1 MKSMRVILPGLILG
15 GLCWFASC
23 DSEDEV
29 TNPPICLDAADCMQ
43 SQGQGD
49 ASPRPPADGSIA
61 DVAMTPL
68 DGSVDAVIPEV
79 SCPVGRAECGGAP
92 GDCETD
98 ITNDPL
104 NCGRCAR
111 ACGGTAACTNR
122 LCQATVILNP
132 VGVNSNWCG
141 GAFSATTAYMI
152 TCWGGELS
160 EVRTAPL
167 EPGADLEGTRIRH
180 YTNVSVVA
188 MRGILIDGNDVYYGL
203 EGTPSNLWKF
213 PLNATGTADVTV
225 GVTME
230 NGIRFDGLQ
239 LVGDTYYWIDNDHTG
254 AGVIAGARVYKRG
267 KSDVASTALVTGL
280 GLGYG
285 LQVTPTKLVWLD
297 LRGSGSNI
305 TVHVAR
311 APIAGA
317 AFADVE
323 SLATATGGSYMV
335 KRGEHVYWTVKSA
348 KPNGKIQRLRYADT
362 AAMVQDVVVG
372 LDLPEGLQSDANFVY
387 FKQQDALYRA
397 PLDGGPA
404 EQLSIAIP
412 AHDTQATEIHHVD
425 QKYVYFSAGPGFGDS
440 TLVRVAK

>member
-1 MKSMRVILPGLILG
+1 MHLIRVVLRGVFLSGLLV
-15 GLCWFASC
+15 LASC
-23 DSEDEV
+23 DADDE
-29 TNPPICLDAADCMQ
+29 TRKPPSCMDAAGCVPI
-43 SQGQGD
+43 QGQSD
-49 ASPRPPADGSIA
+49 ASPMPSADGSIA
-61 DVAMTPL
+61 DAGMTPL
-68 DGSVDAVIPEV
+68 DGSADSSIAEF

-141 GAFSATTAYMI
+141 SAFSATTAYMI
-152 TCWGGELS
+152 TCWGGTLS
-160 EVRTAPL
+160 EVRTASL
-167 EPGADLEGTRIRH
+167 EPGVDLEGTRIRH

-203 EGTPSNLWKF
+203 EGAPSHLWKF

-230 NGIRFDGLQ
+230 NGVRFDNLQ
-239 LVGDTYYWIDNDHTG
+239 LVGDTYYWIDNDHTA
-254 AGVIAGARVYKRG
+254 AGVVSGARVYKRG
-267 KSDVASTALVTGL
+267 KSDLASTVLVTGL
-280 GLGYG
+280 GLGYS

-297 LRGSGSNI
+297 VRGAGSNL

-311 APIAGA
+311 APLAGA
-317 AFADVE
+317 ALAQVE
-323 SLATATGGSYMV
+323 DLAVATGGAYMV
-335 KRGEHVYWTVKSA
+335 KRGEHVYWTVKNA

-362 AAMVQDVVVG
+362 AATVQDVVVG
-372 LDLPEGLQSDANFVY
+372 LDLPEGLQSDANYLY

-397 PLDGGPA
+397 PLDGGAA
-404 EQLSIAIP
+404 EQLSITIP
-412 AHDTQATEIHHVD
+412 AHDTQATEIHHVNE
-425 QKYVYFSAGPGFGDS
+425 KFVYFSAGAGFGDS